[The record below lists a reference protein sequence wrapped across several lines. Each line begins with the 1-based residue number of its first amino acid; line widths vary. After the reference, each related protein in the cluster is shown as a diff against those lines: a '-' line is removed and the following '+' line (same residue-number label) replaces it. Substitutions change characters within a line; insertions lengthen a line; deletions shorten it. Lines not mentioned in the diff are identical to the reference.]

1 MPYIGIVPNKGDQMI
16 NIQLTEE
23 QFNLLQAAVAGSRAD
38 WCNKAVN
45 ALIEGH
51 EDEPTFS
58 RIYAKMV
65 ALDEHILLS
74 KDDTKLAA

>member
-1 MPYIGIVPNKGDQMI
+1 MI
-16 NIQLTEE
+16 NIQLTQD
-23 QFNLLQAAVAGSRAD
+23 QFHLLQTAIAGSRAD

-45 ALIEGH
+45 ALIEDN

-65 ALDEHILLS
+65 ALDQYIQDC

>member
-1 MPYIGIVPNKGDQMI
+1 MI
-16 NIQLTEE
+16 NIQLTDE
-23 QFNLLQAAVAGSRAD
+23 QFTLLQAAVAASRAD

-45 ALIEGH
+45 ALIQRD

>member
-1 MPYIGIVPNKGDQMI
+1 MI
-16 NIQLTEE
+16 NIQLTDE
-23 QFNLLQAAVAGSRAD
+23 QFTLLQAAVAASRAD

-45 ALIEGH
+45 ALIERD
-51 EDEPTFS
+51 EDEATFS